1 MSDLRSRWLAEKR
14 AELSQLGDLAL
25 TELVPSRRDF
35 IQFVATHKQGIALIP
50 RLQRV
55 NPWSGEAWPA
65 LDPLAF
71 ARACD
76 DAEAGAI
83 AVRTAALF
91 GMAAGDLDAVVAAV
105 TAPVLRDDPCLD
117 RLHVYQ
123 SRLHGADAVV
133 LPADALS
140 PAMLRELS
148 ATAGS
153 LHMVS
158 VIEASDAAAVDAALT
173 VAGACIG
180 VAGGAADGRADMA
193 RSRALAARVP
203 AHRTVVLLAE
213 PAALDDLLPLRGLID
228 AAVVGDALLGAPDP
242 GAALR
247 AFLER
252 AA

>member
-1 MSDLRSRWLAEKR
+1 MTDPRARWLGEKR

-35 IQFVATHKQGIALIP
+35 IQFVATQKQGIALIP
-50 RLQRV
+50 RLQRL
-55 NPWSGEAWPA
+55 NPWSGAAWPA
-65 LDPLAF
+65 LDLVAF

-91 GMAAGDLDAVVAAV
+91 GMAPADLDTVVAAV
-105 TAPVLRDDPCLD
+105 TAPVLRDDLCVD

-123 SRLHGADAVV
+123 SRLGGADAVL
-133 LPADALS
+133 LPASELS
-140 PAMLRELS
+140 PTQLGELS
-148 ATAGS
+148 AIAGS
-153 LHMVS
+153 MHMAS
-158 VIEASDAAAVDAALT
+158 IIEVRDDAAVGAALA
-173 VAGACIG
+173 VASACIG
-180 VAGGAADGRADMA
+180 VASAAADGRADMA
-193 RSRALAARVP
+193 RSRTLAERVP

-228 AAVVGDALLGAPDP
+228 AAVVGDALLDAADP
-242 GAALR
+242 AAALR

>member
-1 MSDLRSRWLAEKR
+1 MSDPRARWLAEKR

-35 IQFVATHKQGIALIP
+35 IQFVATQKQGIALIP
-50 RLQRV
+50 RLQRL
-55 NPWSGEAWPA
+55 NPWSGGAWPA
-65 LDPLAF
+65 LDLVAF

-83 AVRTAALF
+83 AVRTAAVF
-91 GMAAGDLDAVVAAV
+91 DMTAGDLDAVVAAV
-105 TAPVLRDDPCLD
+105 TAPVLRDDLCLD

-123 SRLHGADAVV
+123 SRLRGADAVV
-133 LPADALS
+133 LPAGELS
-140 PAMLRELS
+140 PIMLRDLS
-148 ATAGS
+148 AIAGS
-153 LHMVS
+153 MHMVA
-158 VIEASDAAAVDAALT
+158 VIEARDAAAVDAALA

-180 VAGGAADGRADMA
+180 VASAAADGRADMA
-193 RSRALAARVP
+193 RSRALAERVP
-203 AHRTVVLLAE
+203 RHRTVVLLAE
-213 PAALDDLLPLRGLID
+213 PAALDDLLPLRGRID

-242 GAALR
+242 AAALC